1 MQQLLASLVIGMSVK
16 DEAFKAAMATNRAEV
31 RKTGQE
37 FDRGADTM
45 GGAID
50 RAANAVN
57 AAALRIVDGLAGMG
71 KSVRNAGLA
80 LTVGLTLP
88 LAGLGHASK
97 DTASDFEAAM
107 NRVNAAM
114 VNASPEQLEKLS
126 AAALTLGPRFGK
138 SAIEAASAI
147 ESLAKN
153 GMDASEILG
162 GGLIGALKLSV
173 VGQAELG
180 GAADATTDILEQF
193 HLSTG
198 QLPGVV
204 DKVSGAL
211 DASKLSFD
219 GYKDAIGQV
228 GGIAGGLGYQFDDM
242 NTALAA
248 VIPLMTGGSD
258 AGTSFKTFLI
268 SLVPQSKEAA
278 GVMDDLGISFF
289 DASGKAKSLSAVAEI
304 LNTRLSGLNEESRQT
319 ALTKM
324 FGTDGMRVAIGLMQA
339 GAKGIAEVQA
349 EIDKASAQQKIDVLL
364 DGEAA
369 ATQRAAAG
377 WERLKIAIGGAGLI
391 QAYTAVKNVVGGV
404 LNTIAASPPWF
415 FKLGVAVGALVA
427 ATGPLIVAAFTL
439 GKIALPL
446 LLLRL
451 GPIAL
456 GFSAL
461 INPVGVLIRLLG
473 SLAIQAGAATVIGR
487 LGTAM
492 LGFAGPIGLAIT
504 ALAIFAPL
512 LLRTADASE
521 AAKAATDAARSAN
534 EKATD
539 TTMQLTA
546 ATGKLRV
553 ELLRTAQADRQRA
566 VNSMKTAQ
574 ADMQAARAK
583 YVRAQAE
590 NENAANFATNVGS
603 PGAVNASMYGRGTKV
618 EQTRVDLKSRIDTV
632 GKWIDTVNKYTA
644 AINAP
649 SQAGLTNMDFGNDP
663 KATGKGSG
671 KSAADLA
678 KEAARDEAQYQ
689 DDLGRSRVE
698 QLNAI
703 ADLTGSARAR
713 YTAEIAGLDEDRKST
728 VRQNA
733 TNESLSAA
741 QRATLLA
748 EKDKEL
754 VTRRAI
760 AEQTLSNA
768 LTQETYELAR
778 ARNDVEQDAIRAQI
792 DASDSGA
799 GRRNGEIRLLEL
811 QRRQED
817 ADLDLILATKNS
829 ASVEWAN
836 ADKRKGMLDGIYAE
850 RVDAAKRNNA
860 GPADSY
866 LRELN
871 PTVDALN
878 EKVENIGVSA
888 LKDLNTQ
895 LTDAILGAGSLASA
909 FADMGKRIIASLVDI
924 AIQQAVIRPLANSL
938 FGAADAAGNRSGG
951 AIGSIGSY
959 LASTFGGGKANGGGI
974 DASNWYVV
982 GERGPEVFAPGV
994 SGTVIPNGGRG
1005 ATRNSGGVMEI
1016 RLRDQML
1023 DARIISGAA
1032 RVTQDGIQQNN
1043 NQQSKYAGRQLGR
1056 P

>member
-16 DEAFKAAMATNRAEV
+16 DEAFKAAMAANRAEV

-50 RAANAVN
+50 RAANTVN
-57 AAALRIVDGLAGMG
+57 AAAIRIADGLAGMG
-71 KSVRNAGLA
+71 RSVRNAGVA

-114 VNASPEQLEKLS
+114 VSASPEQLEKLG

-162 GGLIGALKLSV
+162 GGLISALKLSV

-228 GGIAGGLGYQFDDM
+228 GGIAGGLGYQFNDM

-304 LNTRLSGLNEESRQT
+304 LNSKLSGLNDRSRQT

-324 FGTDGMRVAIGLMQA
+324 FGTDGMRVAIALMQA
-339 GAKGIAEVQA
+339 GAKGIADVQA
-349 EIDKASAQQKIDVLL
+349 QIDKASAQQKIDVLL

-377 WERLKIAIGGAGLI
+377 WERLKIAIGGAGII
-391 QAYTAVKNVVGGV
+391 QAYTAVKNAAGSV
-404 LNTIAASPPWF
+404 LNTISASPPWF
-415 FKLGVAVGALVA
+415 FKLGVAIGALVA
-427 ATGPLIVAAFTL
+427 ATGPLVIAAFTL

-473 SLAIQAGAATVIGR
+473 SLAVQAGAATVIGR
-487 LGTAM
+487 LGAAM
-492 LGFAGPIGLAIT
+492 LGFAGPVGLAIT
-504 ALAIFAPL
+504 ALAIFGPL
-512 LLRTADASE
+512 LMRTAEASD
-521 AAKAATDAARSAN
+521 AAKEATDTARSAN

-539 TTMQLTA
+539 TTMQLA
-546 ATGKLRV
+546 SATGKLRL
-553 ELLRTAQADRQRA
+553 EIIAKARADRQA
-566 VNSMKTAQ
+566 ALDAMKKAQ
-574 ADMQAARAK
+574 ADMQAARAT
-583 YVRAQAE
+583 YVRAQAD
-590 NENAANFATNVGS
+590 NDNQANFATNVGA
-603 PGAVNASMYGRGTKV
+603 PGAVAASTYGRGKAV
-618 EQTRVDLKSRIDTV
+618 EDARVNLQSHIDTLD
-632 GKWIDTVNKYTA
+632 KRIDTVNKYS
-644 AINAP
+644 AIVRTPASP
-649 SQAGLTNMDFGNDP
+649 ALTNMDFDADP
-663 KATGKGSG
+663 KSKGKASG

-678 KEAARDEAQYQ
+678 KEAARNEAQYQ
-689 DDLGRSRVE
+689 DDLGRARVE

-713 YTAEIAGLDEDRKST
+713 YTADMAGLDEDRQST

-733 TNESLSAA
+733 TNESLNAA
-741 QRATLLA
+741 QRVALLA

-760 AEQTLSNA
+760 AEQVLSNA
-768 LTQETYELAR
+768 LTQETYDLAK
-778 ARNDVEQDAIRAQI
+778 ARNDAEQDAIRAQI
-792 DASDSGA
+792 DASDSIT
-799 GRRNGEIRLLEL
+799 GRRNGELRLLEL
-811 QRRQED
+811 QRKQED

-836 ADKRKGMLDGIYAE
+836 ADKRKGMLDGIYAP
-850 RVDAAKRNNA
+850 RIDAAKRNNA
-860 GPADSY
+860 GPAENY
-866 LRELN
+866 LRELS
-871 PTVDALN
+871 PSVDAVN
-878 EKVENIGVSA
+878 EKVQDIGVSA
-888 LKDLNTQ
+888 LKDLNAQ

-909 FADMGKRIIASLVDI
+909 FADMGKRIIASLIDI
-924 AIQQAVIRPLANSL
+924 AIQQAVMRPLANAL
-938 FGAADAAGNRSGG
+938 FGTADAAGNRSGG

-959 LASTFGGGKANGGGI
+959 LSSTFGGGKANGGGI
-974 DASNWYVV
+974 DPSNWYVV
-982 GERGPEVFAPGV
+982 GERGPEIFAPGV

-1005 ATRNSGGVMEI
+1005 APRDNGGVMEI
-1016 RLRDQML
+1016 RLRDEML
-1023 DARIISGAA
+1023 DARIISGSS
-1032 RVTQDGIQQNN
+1032 RVTQAGIQQNN
-1043 NQQSKYAGRQLGR
+1043 SQQSKYAGRKLGR
-1056 P
+1056 